1 MKMANENPELT
12 SLLQE
17 FEKLTKEIDELL
29 NDLAWRRP
37 DWEEEIRK
45 FQEAM
50 ERRDPEGM
58 GYVASMQPFI
68 QIWTAILEEK
78 EKELREKA
86 KRWEELRK
94 KVVELTGQ
102 EIPPLPP
109 EIFHEAVHQEKE

>member
-1 MKMANENPELT
+1 MANENPEVLK
-12 SLLQE
+12 LLQE
-17 FEKLTKEIDELL
+17 FEQLTREIDELL
-29 NDLAWRRP
+29 EDLKWRRP
-37 DWEEEIRK
+37 DWEEEMRR

-50 ERRDPEGM
+50 EKRDPEGM

-78 EKELREKA
+78 EAQLREKA

-102 EIPPLPP
+102 EIPPLPK
-109 EIFHEAVHQEKE
+109 EIFDEAVRKETE